1 MGNLKVWR
9 FALGDGH
16 LTAGLRFSSSN
27 NTRGSTIKHADRDG
41 HGDLTKAS
49 PPGALVITSQGSASK
64 AGILHLIIKVMDGTT
79 IYSGF
84 YLH

>member
-49 PPGALVITSQGSASK
+49 PPWALVITSRGSASK